1 MQRAFYVNDKRIRIL
16 KVALAMAVV
25 QDRAKAALGKGQI
38 RAWFR

>member
-25 QDRAKAALGKGQI
+25 QDRAKAALSQGHV
-38 RAWFR
+38 RARFR